1 MRIKKVTA
9 IFLCLFTIVA
19 LAACN
24 GNSASGFT
32 GVEHSNRPTD
42 NPTSTPGETPPDIQ
56 ISMPDYTDGEMTA
69 EKQGDVT
76 GITITNANE
85 GYFKEYIQALKA
97 DGWNVEEAANN
108 FYIAGKGNWA
118 VALTYTD
125 NTAAI
130 MICPVSD

>member
-1 MRIKKVTA
+1 
-9 IFLCLFTIVA
+9 
-19 LAACN
+19 
-24 GNSASGFT
+24 
-32 GVEHSNRPTD
+32 
-42 NPTSTPGETPPDIQ
+42 
-56 ISMPDYTDGEMTA
+56 MPEYTDGEMTV